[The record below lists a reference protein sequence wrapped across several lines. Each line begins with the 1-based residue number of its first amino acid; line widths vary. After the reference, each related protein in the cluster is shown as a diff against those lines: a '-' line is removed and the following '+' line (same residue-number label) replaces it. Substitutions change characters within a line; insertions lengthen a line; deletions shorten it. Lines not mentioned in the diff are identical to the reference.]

1 MIHELKILPQYFKE
15 VVNGNKNFEVR
26 KNDRGFKKG
35 YLLLLQEFDGEK
47 YTGLEIRKEITYL
60 LDNSNYLQDGYVVL
74 GIK

>member
-35 YLLLLQEFDGEK
+35 DLLVLKEFDGEK

>member
-35 YLLLLQEFDGEK
+35 DLLVLQEFDGEK
-47 YTGLEIRKEITYL
+47 YTGLETRKEITYL

-74 GIK
+74 GMK

>member
-15 VVNGNKNFEVR
+15 AVNGNKNFEVR

-35 YLLLLQEFDGEK
+35 DLLVLQEFDGEK
-47 YTGLEIRKEITYL
+47 YTGLETRKEITYL

-74 GIK
+74 GMK

>member
-15 VVNGNKNFEVR
+15 VANGNKNFEVR

-35 YLLLLQEFDGEK
+35 DLLVLQEFDGEK
-47 YTGLEIRKEITYL
+47 YTGLETRKEITYVL
-60 LDNSNYLQDGYVVL
+60 ENSDYLQNGYVVL

>member
-15 VVNGNKNFEVR
+15 VANGNKNFEVR

-35 YLLLLQEFDGEK
+35 DLLVLQEFDGEK
-47 YTGLEIRKEITYL
+47 YTGLETRKEITYL

>member
-26 KNDRGFKKG
+26 KNDRGFKKSD
-35 YLLLLQEFDGEK
+35 LLVLKEFDGEK
-47 YTGLEIRKEITYL
+47 YTGLETRKEITYVL
-60 LDNSNYLQDGYVVL
+60 ENSDYLQNGYVVL